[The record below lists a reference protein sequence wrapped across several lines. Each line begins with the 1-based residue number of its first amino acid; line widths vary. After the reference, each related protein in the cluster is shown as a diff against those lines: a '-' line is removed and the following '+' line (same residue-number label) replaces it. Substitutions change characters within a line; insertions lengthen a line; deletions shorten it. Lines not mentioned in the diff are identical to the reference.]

1 MAQEPEAPCSGEAP
15 PRAADRVRMNVW
27 IRRDL
32 YDQVMK
38 VVEEQDASI
47 TDVVKFALRDYIKK
61 AT

>member
-1 MAQEPEAPCSGEAP
+1 MAEEPEVPCSGEAS
-15 PRAADRVRMNVW
+15 PRATDRVRMNVW

-38 VVEEQDASI
+38 IVEEQDASI
-47 TDVVKFALRDYIKK
+47 TDVVKFALRDYIKR